1 MKVIFTCFSFTQ
13 ILIFVIYLWPK
24 HLCFVHTMKTYRKAY
39 MQLLDIHERQ
49 RKEHS
54 ILKRKC
60 KGLEEELEGVYQ
72 DMEKYEQGLGG
83 NKRKKGKGYDMF
95 DHANEEPVGTV
106 VTEVFREYTFLA
118 RKRWM
123 GYTPKKT
130 GSTCGRL
137 KAVIDLGGRQFSERL
152 WRGRLCPMLN
162 NKLVDLRSRY
172 NTCMSNAYKGNCPMQ
187 LCLKMQQF

>member
-1 MKVIFTCFSFTQ
+1 MKVIFTCFPFTQ

-95 DHANEEPVGTV
+95 DHANEKPVGTV
-106 VTEVFREYTFLA
+106 VTEVFREYNFLA
-118 RKRWM
+118 RKRWI
-123 GYTPKKT
+123 GYTPRKT
-130 GSTCGRL
+130 GSPYGRH
-137 KAVIDLGGRQFSERL
+137 KAVIDLDGRQ
-152 WRGRLCPMLN
+152 
-162 NKLVDLRSRY
+162 V
-172 NTCMSNAYKGNCPMQ
+172 Q
-187 LCLKMQQF
+187 